1 MLDCLLNSLLTFS
14 FILSDP
20 DWVGSSEEIESLLSL
35 LEVAAS
41 SSAEGSRGEIF
52 LLASN
57 SEIRV
62 RTEGSSSGNLIL
74 TVPSIPDIAGST
86 KPLRTVSKDI
96 IKVRS
101 RPGQYHL
108 TVYNL
113 LNA

>member
-62 RTEGSSSGNLIL
+62 RTEGSSSGNFI
-74 TVPSIPDIAGST
+74 
-86 KPLRTVSKDI
+86 
-96 IKVRS
+96 
-101 RPGQYHL
+101 
-108 TVYNL
+108 
-113 LNA
+113 